1 MHPSFTPKAHW
12 VTLAMVISLRCP
24 TLAVPSK
31 TKRPSERTA
40 KRSYLKDK
48 LVEKFPWES
57 QFTASFFDMNFLSL
71 PPSLYKNHN
80 KSNLL
85 EKGHHPNSPFQ
96 FNPGHPNVP
105 SKSFVASS
113 HWSPKRHVQV
123 GDVPPPNRHKIA
135 GWLLRYEKPPKNG
148 HQASRFLRVRCPG
161 LIPLS
166 QRKVPMAH

>member
-40 KRSYLKDK
+40 KRSYFLEVKGQV
-48 LVEKFPWES
+48 LEKVSLRISIYSILSWYDYLE
-57 QFTASFFDMNFLSL
+57 FTTFWQ
-71 PPSLYKNHN
+71 YKNRY
-80 KSNLL
+80 KFNLL
-85 EKGHHPNSPFQ
+85 EKCHHPNSPFQ

-123 GDVPPPNRHKIA
+123 GDGPPPNWQKIS
-135 GWLLRYEKPPKNG
+135 GWLLRY
-148 HQASRFLRVRCPG
+148 G
-161 LIPLS
+161 LPLKSTSNFS
-166 QRKVPMAH
+166 QKTPQTIF